1 MAEWLTSALLGL
13 VGAIVYLCYWTL
25 SIPRKL
31 PPGPRIFPIIGNVY
45 GLFGTKDILKSF
57 IALRVQYGDLFTLTI
72 GGKFYIVVN
81 GYETMKEIFINNAD
95 VVSIRPDNFL
105 SNELTKKNGIV
116 FSSGHRWKINRTFS
130 MSMLREFGFG
140 KKSFESNIMKEV
152 EVVIN
157 VFAQQAG
164 KPMCVTSSDF
174 ITVSIANIMCDVTL
188 GRRFDSNDQDFLD
201 IVNAIN
207 AAASNVNTIGAL
219 TVFPFLAK
227 IPGDPFRGQETIKQ
241 NQLLQNSVRKMLKEH
256 LQTYEES
263 HIRDFIDAYIRK
275 MRQESQCNEQ
285 DFNEQQLLQ
294 IVMDLLG
301 AGTETS
307 ATTMRWFIL
316 FMIAHSKV
324 QARMREEIHDVIGHS
339 KYPSMSHKDSM
350 PYSEAVLTE
359 TLRMG
364 CIAPLSVPHGLT
376 KELKYG
382 QFLIPDHAVLI
393 PNIYSVLFDPSIF
406 ERPESFNPERFLDD
420 NGKLNGKEKY
430 VVSFSLGN
438 RVCLGEA
445 LARMEL
451 FLLMTSLI
459 QRFQFLPAS
468 DESVFDLEGI
478 LGLTY
483 QPKPFYFIPKEI
495 SS

>member
-1 MAEWLTSALLGL
+1 MAEWLTSVLLGL

-31 PPGPRIFPIIGNVY
+31 PPGPRIFPIVGNVY

-57 IALRVQYGDLFTLTI
+57 VALRGQYGDLFTLTI

-81 GYETMKEIFINNAD
+81 GYETMKDIFINNAD

-105 SNELTKKNGIV
+105 SNELTKRNGIV
-116 FSSGHRWKINRTFS
+116 FSSGHRWKINRTFT

-227 IPGDPFRGQETIKQ
+227 IPGDPFRGQDTIKQ

-275 MRQESQCNEQ
+275 MRQESQGNEQ

-316 FMIAHSKV
+316 FMIAHPKV

-364 CIAPLSVPHGLT
+364 CIAPLSIPHGLT

-406 ERPESFNPERFLDD
+406 ERPESFNPERFLND

-430 VVSFSLGN
+430 VVCFSLGK

-459 QRFQFLPAS
+459 QRFQFLPES

>member
-1 MAEWLTSALLGL
+1 
-13 VGAIVYLCYWTL
+13 
-25 SIPRKL
+25 
-31 PPGPRIFPIIGNVY
+31 
-45 GLFGTKDILKSF
+45 
-57 IALRVQYGDLFTLTI
+57 
-72 GGKFYIVVN
+72 
-81 GYETMKEIFINNAD
+81 
-95 VVSIRPDNFL
+95 
-105 SNELTKKNGIV
+105 
-116 FSSGHRWKINRTFS
+116 
-130 MSMLREFGFG
+130 MSMLRDFGFG

-201 IVNAIN
+201 IVNAVN

-227 IPGDPFRGQETIKQ
+227 IPGDPFRGQDTIKQ
-241 NQLLQNSVRKMLKEH
+241 NLLLQNSLSKILKEH

-275 MRQESQCNEQ
+275 MRHDCQGNKQ

-316 FMIAHSKV
+316 FMITHPKV
-324 QARMREEIHDVIGHS
+324 QARMREEIHDKIGHS
-339 KYPSMSHKDSM
+339 KYPSMSNKDSM

-359 TLRMG
+359 TLRIG
-364 CIAPLSVPHGLT
+364 CIAPLSIPHGLT

-430 VVSFSLGN
+430 VVSFSLGK

-459 QRFQFLPAS
+459 QRFQFLPES
-468 DESVFDLEGI
+468 DESVLDLEGI

-483 QPKPFYFIPKEI
+483 QPKPFYFITKEI
-495 SS
+495 LS

>member
-1 MAEWLTSALLGL
+1 MAEWLTSVLLGL
-13 VGAIVYLCYWTL
+13 VVAIIYICYWAF

-45 GLFGTKDILKSF
+45 GLFGTKNILKSF
-57 IALRVQYGDLFTLTI
+57 VALRGQYGDLFTLTI

-81 GYETMKEIFINNAD
+81 GYETMKDIFINYAD
-95 VVSIRPDNFL
+95 IVSTRSGNFL
-105 SNELTKKNGIV
+105 SNEMIKGNGIV
-116 FSSGHRWKINRTFS
+116 FSSGHRWKINRTFT

-140 KKSFESNIMKEV
+140 KKSFELNILKEV
-152 EVVIN
+152 EVIIN
-157 VFAQQAG
+157 IFEQQAG

-207 AAASNVNTIGAL
+207 ATTSNVNTIGAL
-219 TVFPFLAK
+219 TAFPFLAK
-227 IPGDPFRGQETIKQ
+227 IPGDPLGGQETIKQ
-241 NQLLQNSVRKMLKEH
+241 NQFFQNGVSKMVKEH
-256 LQTYEES
+256 LQTYEEN

-275 MRQESQCNEQ
+275 MRKESQGNEQ
-285 DFNEQQLLQ
+285 DFNEKQLLQ

-307 ATTMRWFIL
+307 ATSMRWFIL
-316 FMIAHSKV
+316 FMKTHPKV
-324 QARMREEIHDVIGHS
+324 QARMREEIHYVIGHS

-359 TLRMG
+359 TLRLG
-364 CIAPLSVPHGLT
+364 CVAPLAIPHGLT

-382 QFLIPDHAVLI
+382 QFRIPDHAVLI

-406 ERPESFNPERFLDD
+406 EHPESFIPERFLDD

-430 VVSFSLGN
+430 VVSFSLGK

-459 QRFQFLPAS
+459 QRFQFLPVS

-483 QPKPFYFIPKEI
+483 QPKPFYFITKEI
-495 SS
+495 